1 MRIQL
6 SRAAQL
12 ELPAFPDNG
21 EVDIPEGTTVK
32 AFLELAGVRR
42 EHRQFVLPMVNNTK
56 VGLRYELQEGDS
68 LFLLV
73 PVGGG

>member
-1 MRIQL
+1 MRIHL

-12 ELPAFPDNG
+12 ELPAFPENG

-32 AFLELAGVRR
+32 TFLELAGVRK
-42 EHRQFVLPMVNNTK
+42 EHRQFVLPMVNDTK
-56 VGLRYELQEGDS
+56 VSLRYVLQEGDR
-68 LFLLV
+68 LFLLI